1 MKRPNKYAAKKVTVD
16 GITFHSSGE
25 AARYRELKLLE
36 RAGLISSLE
45 FQPCFPLIIDGKPLR
60 GWKKDGLGRPLK
72 VYLDF
77 SFVRNGV
84 TVYEDFKGV
93 DTPVSRLKR
102 ALVEHI
108 YQIKVTVTG
117 RGK

>member
-1 MKRPNKYAAKKVTVD
+1 M
-16 GITFHSSGE
+16 GMI
-25 AARYRELKLLE
+25 
-36 RAGLISSLE
+36 
-45 FQPCFPLIIDGKPLR
+45 
-60 GWKKDGLGRPLK
+60 
-72 VYLDF
+72 DF

-102 ALVEHI
+102 ALVENI